1 MSEQSLFKMFPPVT
15 AKAWKQKIQ
24 ADLKGADYN
33 EALLWESPEG
43 INVKPFYSAEDLED
57 RIQAAEL
64 NPSSWHV
71 GQRIE
76 AKDTSGLKDQ
86 CIDAIEGGAE
96 HLILKLDSNNISVDE
111 LISDPELKGTKLLIE
126 ADQWPPDTLKSM
138 LKSSDGDQDN
148 LFLCDVVGHLA
159 ASGNWHKSFQDD
171 FDTLKASLSEYPN
184 TKIVAVNG
192 ALYQNAGADKIQE
205 LAYVIAHAKEYL
217 GRLQINGFG
226 HITFNISVGSN
237 YFFEIAKL
245 KALRLLWQR
254 LLDEEQREL
263 SCHII
268 CSPSKRNKSIY
279 DYNVNMLRSTIECM
293 AAILGGAD
301 TIYNLPYDHM
311 YHNQND
317 FADRIAR
324 NQLLILKHESYFD
337 KVSNAAAGSYY
348 IESLSRDMVKKAW
361 AIYEQI
367 QAGGGFLT
375 QLKEHKIQKKIKES
389 ADSQQQDFDDGI
401 EILVGCNKYPNEAD
415 RMKDQLEKD
424 PFMQKTVRKTLIEP
438 ILEKRLAEPLEK
450 NRLDH
455 ER

>member
-1 MSEQSLFKMFPPVT
+1 MSEHSLFSAFPPVN

-33 EALLWESPEG
+33 ETLVWESPEG
-43 INVKPFYSAEDLED
+43 ISVKPFYSVEDLEGQSPAKD
-57 RIQAAEL
+57 L

-76 AKDTSGLKDQ
+76 SSDPSTMKEL
-86 CIDAIEGGAE
+86 CIDALKGGAE
-96 HLILKLDSNNISVDE
+96 HLILHLKSGEFDVEALK
-111 LISDPELKGTKLLIE
+111 SDTGMAGSQLLIE
-126 ADQWPPDTLKSM
+126 ADQWTPNTLQSI
-138 LKSSDGDQDN
+138 LKNTSTKHDN
-148 LFLCDVVGHLA
+148 IFLYDIIGHLA
-159 ASGNWHKSFQDD
+159 ASGNWHSSFQDD
-171 FDTLKASLSEYPN
+171 FDALAAILTEYPGN
-184 TKIVAVNG
+184 KILAVNG
-192 ALYQNAGADKIQE
+192 LLYQNAGADRIQE
-205 LAYVIAHAKEYL
+205 LAYMIAHAGEYL
-217 GRLQINGFG
+217 KRLDSKALG
-226 HITFNISVGSN
+226 HITFNTSTSSN

-254 LLDEEQREL
+254 LLKEENK
-263 SCHII
+263 SITCHIL

-279 DYNVNMLRSTIECM
+279 DYNVNMLRSTTESM

-301 TIYNLPYDHM
+301 TIYNLPYDSI
-311 YHNQND
+311 YHKQND

-361 AIYEQI
+361 ALYEQI
-367 QAGGGFLT
+367 EAGGGFLT

-389 ADSQQQDFDDGI
+389 AAGQQQAFNEGQ
-401 EILVGCNKYPNEAD
+401 EVLVGCNKYPND
-415 RMKDQLEKD
+415 TDKMKDQLDKD
-424 PFMQKTVRKTLIEP
+424 PFLKKEPRKTLIEP

-455 ER
+455 E

>member
-1 MSEQSLFKMFPPVT
+1 MSEQSLSKMFPPIT

-33 EALLWESPEG
+33 EALVWESPEG

-57 RIQAAEL
+57 QITATEL
-64 NPSSWHV
+64 YPSSWYV

-76 AKDTSGLKDQ
+76 AKDILELKNQ
-86 CIDAIEGGAE
+86 CINAIKGGAE
-96 HLILKLDSNNISVDE
+96 HLIIHPDSNKISLDTLVSE
-111 LISDPELKGTKLLIE
+111 IELKGSKLIIE
-126 ADQWPPDTLKSM
+126 AGQWPPATLHSM
-138 LKSSDGDQDN
+138 LKSSAADQDN
-148 LFLCDVVGHLA
+148 IFLYDIIGHLA
-159 ASGNWHKSFQDD
+159 STGNWYKSFQDD
-171 FDTLKASLSEYPN
+171 FSTLEALLSNYPN
-184 TKIVAVNG
+184 TKIVSVNG
-192 ALYQNAGADKIQE
+192 ALYQNAGADRIQE
-205 LAYVIAHAKEYL
+205 LAYMLAHAKAYL
-217 GRLQINGFG
+217 DRLQVNGFG
-226 HITFNISVGSN
+226 HITFKTATGSN

-245 KALRLLWQR
+245 KALRTLWQR
-254 LLDEEQREL
+254 FLEEEQRAL

-279 DYNVNMLRSTIECM
+279 DYNVNMLRSTTECM

-311 YHNQND
+311 YHGQND

-337 KVSNAAAGSYY
+337 KVSNAAAGSYF

-361 AIYEQI
+361 VIYEQI

-389 ADSQQQDFDDGI
+389 AASQQQAFNDGD

-424 PFMQKTVRKTLIEP
+424 PFIQKAARKTLIEP

-455 ER
+455 E